1 MRGCNNCV
9 RTERKWVGDIV
20 DRMQSPPPERSFAS
34 DNAAGVHPDVMA
46 AIQTANA
53 GHALAYGSDAWT
65 ARAIDRFRELFG
77 RDVDVLF
84 TFGGTGANIVGLQC
98 LLAPWH
104 AVICPASSHINTDEC
119 GSPERFTG
127 SKLID
132 VPTADGKLRPEQVTD
147 HLHGLRDEHHVQP
160 HVVAITQSTEN
171 GTLYSA
177 DEVAALADVAHAN
190 GLLVHLD
197 GARIG
202 NATAALGGDV
212 RSFTVDA
219 GVDVLSFGGTKAG
232 AMYGEAVVFLTPG
245 LADGARFVRK
255 QAAQLPSKMRYVAA
269 QFEALLTDDLW
280 IRNGRHANE
289 MAARLADRVEAVDG
303 VKLLRRPEVNSVF
316 ASLPRPAIDALQA
329 WSFFW
334 DWDVAA
340 DEVRWMTS
348 YDTTDEDL
356 DRFVAG
362 VREALA
368 ATAEQASEAGGEA

>member
-1 MRGCNNCV
+1 M
-9 RTERKWVGDIV
+9 K
-20 DRMQSPPPERSFAS
+20 SPPPERSFAS

-46 AIQTANA
+46 AIQAANV

-65 ARAIDRFRELFG
+65 ARTIDRFRELFD

-84 TFGGTGANIVGLQC
+84 TFGGTGANIVGLQS
-98 LLAPWH
+98 LLAPWQ
-104 AVICPASSHINTDEC
+104 AVICPESAHINTDEC

-127 SKLID
+127 SKLIA
-132 VPTADGKLRPEQVTD
+132 VPTNDGKLRPEQVTD
-147 HLHGLRDEHHVQP
+147 QLHGLGDEHHVQP
-160 HVVAITQSTEN
+160 HVVSITQSTEN

-177 DEVAALADVAHAN
+177 DEIAALADVAHAN

-202 NATAALGGDV
+202 NATAALDGDV

-219 GVDVLSFGGTKAG
+219 GVDVLSFGGTKA
-232 AMYGEAVVFLTPG
+232 AMMYGEAVVFLTPG
-245 LADGARFVRK
+245 LAGGAKFVRK

-269 QFEALLTDDLW
+269 QFEALLRDDLW
-280 IRNGRHANE
+280 IRNGRHAND
-289 MAARLADRVEAVDG
+289 MALRLAGRVEAIEG
-303 VKLLRRPEVNSVF
+303 VKLSRQPEVNSVF

-348 YDTTDEDL
+348 YDTTVEDL

-362 VREALA
+362 VCEALA
-368 ATAEQASEAGGEA
+368 TI

>member
-1 MRGCNNCV
+1 
-9 RTERKWVGDIV
+9 
-20 DRMQSPPPERSFAS
+20 MQSPPPDRSFAS

-46 AIQTANA
+46 ALQAANA
-53 GHALAYGSDAWT
+53 GHALAYGADAWT
-65 ARAIDRFRELFG
+65 ARTVDRFRELFG
-77 RDVDVLF
+77 RDVDVFL

-98 LLAPWH
+98 LLAPWQ
-104 AVICPASSHINTDEC
+104 AVICPESSHINVDEC

-127 SKLID
+127 SKLVA
-132 VPTADGKLRPEQVTD
+132 VPTSDGKLRPEQVTD
-147 HLHGLRDEHHVQP
+147 RLHGLGDEHHVQP
-160 HVVAITQSTEN
+160 HVVSITQSTES

-177 DEVAALADVAHAN
+177 AEIAALADAAHAH
-190 GLLVHLD
+190 GLLLHLD

-219 GVDVLSFGGTKAG
+219 GVDVLTFGGAKAG
-232 AMYGEAVVFLTPG
+232 TMYGEAVVFLTPG
-245 LADGARFVRK
+245 LAGGAKFVRK

-269 QFEALLTDDLW
+269 QFEALLTDELW
-280 IRNGRHANE
+280 IRNGRHSNA
-289 MAARLADRVEAVDG
+289 MAQALAERVEAIDG
-303 VKLLRRPEVNSVF
+303 VKLSRRPEVNSVF

-348 YDTTDEDL
+348 YDTTVEDL
-356 DRFVAG
+356 DRFAAG

-368 ATAEQASEAGGEA
+368 TTA